1 MYDQSVSSYLQNL
14 NSFVQQQAQQIQEL
28 ERQLKEFQ
36 NEISTLKQQPS
47 TRIDRLEYKF
57 DQLKIERLEGTLN
70 IGLNPTDPNAVQNF
84 EVGQT
89 SPQVGM
95 MQQEQAGQQ
104 MQQIRQ
110 NVDMYL
116 NEEIPALLE
125 KLETQYE
132 SRLDEANK
140 YHIIE
145 DIRKQMDSR
154 IKYYLSHVPKEEN
167 TAPAQYAEQIA
178 EHVKRD
184 IVRAVEHF
192 IKHIPGEMKGDEVI
206 QVYTHCRD
214 ASMKV
219 PINQLKRFQRITLSP
234 GEEKTV
240 TFNIPASEFS
250 FYSTKTNEFETE
262 RGEFEIQIGSSSKDI
277 RLRKAFLIE

>member
-116 NEEIPALLE
+116 NEEIP
-125 KLETQYE
+125 
-132 SRLDEANK
+132 
-140 YHIIE
+140 
-145 DIRKQMDSR
+145 
-154 IKYYLSHVPKEEN
+154 
-167 TAPAQYAEQIA
+167 
-178 EHVKRD
+178 
-184 IVRAVEHF
+184 
-192 IKHIPGEMKGDEVI
+192 
-206 QVYTHCRD
+206 
-214 ASMKV
+214 
-219 PINQLKRFQRITLSP
+219 
-234 GEEKTV
+234 
-240 TFNIPASEFS
+240 
-250 FYSTKTNEFETE
+250 
-262 RGEFEIQIGSSSKDI
+262 
-277 RLRKAFLIE
+277 

>member
-14 NSFVQQQAQQIQEL
+14 NSFVQQQALQIQEL

-36 NEISTLKQQPS
+36 NEISTLKQQPPS

-70 IGLNPTDPNAVQNF
+70 IGFHPTDPNAVQNF

-116 NEEIPALLE
+116 NEEIPVLLE
-125 KLETQYE
+125 QLETQYE
-132 SRLDEANK
+132 SRLDETNK

-154 IKYYLSHVPKEEN
+154 IKYYMSHVPKEEN
-167 TAPAQYAEQIA
+167 TAPAQYAEEIA

-192 IKHIPGEMKGDEVI
+192 IKHIPGEMKGD
-206 QVYTHCRD
+206 D
-214 ASMKV
+214 PS
-219 PINQLKRFQRITLSP
+219 
-234 GEEKTV
+234 
-240 TFNIPASEFS
+240 
-250 FYSTKTNEFETE
+250 
-262 RGEFEIQIGSSSKDI
+262 
-277 RLRKAFLIE
+277 

>member
-36 NEISTLKQQPS
+36 NEISTLKQQPPS

-116 NEEIPALLE
+116 NEEIPVLLE
-125 KLETQYE
+125 QLETQYE
-132 SRLDEANK
+132 SRLDETNK

-154 IKYYLSHVPKEEN
+154 IKYYMSHVPKEEN
-167 TAPAQYAEQIA
+167 TAPAQYAEEIA

-192 IKHIPGEMKGDEVI
+192 IKHIPGEMKGD
-206 QVYTHCRD
+206 D
-214 ASMKV
+214 PS
-219 PINQLKRFQRITLSP
+219 
-234 GEEKTV
+234 
-240 TFNIPASEFS
+240 
-250 FYSTKTNEFETE
+250 
-262 RGEFEIQIGSSSKDI
+262 
-277 RLRKAFLIE
+277 